1 MGTTVLP
8 SDQIAVAATGG
19 TMAHGAEANPTGS
32 DRPAWA
38 RRLRSDQRVQHAGA
52 ITVHALKEGDRGM
65 TGDNP
70 NLKREEE

>member
-1 MGTTVLP
+1 
-8 SDQIAVAATGG
+8 
-19 TMAHGAEANPTGS
+19 MAHGAEANPTGS

-38 RRLRSDQRVQHAGA
+38 RRLRTDQRVQHAGA